1 MEDRSMMY
9 RQLKVPVVLTLVM
22 ASASAVMRVGAQVT
36 EVARRPIAD
45 IAHLTFGSLC
55 EDKFVIRNDSPNP
68 VSLEYAVEKGNEH
81 TRLTL
86 NGREQVELES
96 KSRDALE
103 LWMDGKLVAKAE
115 KEGRKC
121 RDVQGNA
128 SVAVA
133 PLEVASNDR
142 NNNDD
147 RRSGAR
153 IGVGVG
159 YGYPFYDPWYS
170 PFGAYGWGYRPF
182 YSGFYGVPIII
193 GGRGRRR

>member
-1 MEDRSMMY
+1 MMY
-9 RQLKVPVVLTLVM
+9 THRKAPVALALVV
-22 ASASAVMRVGAQVT
+22 ASAVAGMSLGAQVT

-55 EDKFVIRNDSPNP
+55 EDKFVIRNDGPNP
-68 VSLEYAVEKGNEH
+68 VNVEYAVEKGTEH

-86 NGREQVELES
+86 AGREQVELES

-133 PLEVASNDR
+133 PLEVASTSQTA
-142 NNNDD
+142 DD
-147 RRSGAR
+147 RLGNMRV
-153 IGVGVG
+153 GVGVG
-159 YGYPFYDPWYS
+159 YGYPFYDPWYGPYS
-170 PFGAYGWGYRPF
+170 AYGWGYRPF

-193 GGRGRRR
+193 GGRSRGGRRR